1 MTTVLLSDIHANL
14 EALEAVLAE
23 VDARRPERIL
33 CLGDV
38 VGYGASPNECLEL
51 VRDRCD
57 LVLLGNHDA
66 ASSGGPEAA
75 RFNVYAR
82 AAAEWTAKTLT
93 REHREYLQK
102 LPLTSTQGSFFCVHA
117 SPATPRDWE
126 YLLDRFD
133 AEPQFAYFT
142 EPVCY
147 IGHTHQPAIFLADPE
162 GTKSLP
168 VGTTRLTPGRR
179 YIVNV
184 GSVGQPRDRDPRACF
199 VVLRDGSG
207 EIEYVRVPYDVEAAQ
222 KKIRAAHLPDVL
234 AARLATGE

>member
-23 VDARRPERIL
+23 IDARRPSRIL

-38 VGYGASPNECLEL
+38 VGYGASPNECL
-51 VRDRCD
+51 D
-57 LVLLGNHDA
+57 LIRGRSEVVLLGNHDA
-66 ASSGGPEAA
+66 AASGGPEAA
-75 RFNVYAR
+75 RFNIYAR
-82 AAAEWTAKTLT
+82 AAAEWTAKVLT
-93 REHREYLQK
+93 RENREFLQK
-102 LPLTSTQGSFFCVHA
+102 LPLTSAQTGFFCVHA

-142 EPVCY
+142 EPICF
-147 IGHTHQPAIFLADPE
+147 IGHTHQPAIFMADPS

-168 VGTTRLTPGRR
+168 VGTVRLDSARR

-199 VVLRDGSG
+199 VVLKEGSG
-207 EIEYVRVPYDVEAAQ
+207 ELEYVRVPYDVAGAQ
-222 KKIRAAHLPDVL
+222 AKIRAAHLPDVL